1 VELGWRIAE
10 TMAWC
15 AGRARLGDMRDCLRS
30 AELRPLL
37 ARDEPLGITA
47 EIVDEMAER
56 RARALRELFRKYPT
70 QPAGA
75 RALGGG
81 RLLVFDPGSSL
92 SDGAAA
98 VESAGFFDD
107 HNVPP
112 WDCWSAVVVDTQASM
127 VGWRPFDSYVVCWIE
142 AGLVEAVGRAI
153 GINPEECLRWA
164 DEVPTPLLTGLRRAG
179 VI

>member
-1 VELGWRIAE
+1 MDLGWRIAE

-15 AGRARLGDMRDCLRS
+15 AGRARLDELQHCLRS
-30 AELRPLL
+30 AELRPSLTPG
-37 ARDEPLGITA
+37 EPLGISA
-47 EIVDEMAER
+47 EIVEEMAER
-56 RARALRELFRKYPT
+56 RARALRESKRYPA

-81 RLLVFDPGSSL
+81 RLLVFDPSGSL

-98 VESAGFFDD
+98 GESAGFFDD
-107 HNVPP
+107 HNVPA
-112 WDCWSAVVVDTQASM
+112 WDCWSAVIVDTAPSL
-127 VGWRPFDSYVVCWIE
+127 VRWRPFDAYVVCWID
-142 AGLVEAVGRAI
+142 AALVEVVGRAI
-153 GINPEECLRWA
+153 AVNPEECLRWA

>member
-1 VELGWRIAE
+1 MELGWRIAE

-15 AGRARLGDMRDCLRS
+15 AGRARLDDMQHCLRS

-37 ARDEPLGITA
+37 APDEPLVITV
-47 EIVDEMAER
+47 EIVEEMAER
-56 RARALRELFRKYPT
+56 RARLLRGLKQYPV

-81 RLLVFDPGSSL
+81 RLLVFDPSGSL

-107 HNVPP
+107 RNVPA
-112 WDCWSAVVVDTQASM
+112 WDCWCAVIEDTAPSL
-127 VGWRPFDSYVVCWIE
+127 VRWRPFDAYVVCWID
-142 AGLVEAVGRAI
+142 AALVEVVGRAVAV
-153 GINPEECLRWA
+153 NPEECLRWA